1 MILVWRACSV
11 VQGLSVDAED
21 WWDLMPALWEMTLE
35 WTDEFITHAQHE
47 LMALVKDWKYDYGI
61 DDKACTAM
69 LAWMILKLNPEA
81 DIDANR
87 L

>member
-1 MILVWRACSV
+1 
-11 VQGLSVDAED
+11 
-21 WWDLMPALWEMTLE
+21 MTLE

-47 LMALVKDWKYDYGI
+47 LTALVKDWKYDYGI
-61 DDKACTAM
+61 DDQACIAM
-69 LAWMILKLNPEA
+69 LAWMILKLNPGA